1 MLVDLAYAH
10 AAAGD
15 RDAALTHA
23 QQARRLALQIK
34 SDRQLARLAQLI
46 LPTSARGAA

>member
-1 MLVDLAYAH
+1 MLVDLAFAY

-15 RDAALTHA
+15 RDAARSYA

-34 SDRQLARLAQLI
+34 SDRQLRRLTRLT
-46 LPTSARGAA
+46 LPTGKAT